1 MRNIIDGFEQKI
13 NQLKQHRSRLHMK
26 IVRLKRVINKSKT
39 EHISFR
45 RKKKLRKNKK

>member
-13 NQLKQHRSRLHMK
+13 NELKQHRGRLRMK
-26 IVRLKRVINKSKT
+26 IVKLKRMIIKSKI
-39 EHISFR
+39 EYNNFR